1 MLAAL
6 PQLGLQQLVDMDF
19 TVFRQFFEYLFLHIN
34 SHWCLFRVIIRFS
47 IPGLSTFV
55 RVFYKCAVSSNKKIS
70 VSQIACHL
78 HLALTKGEFGRR
90 NSAQHFT
97 LWHPDCNET
106 TVPLTG
112 WASSCTGQRWAETV
126 FIASA
131 LTTEGS
137 AVDQEDP
144 MLACLTGEQIH
155 PGH

>member
-1 MLAAL
+1 MLCHSLAYSSLSIWISLYSDSFFSICFYILTATDASL
-6 PQLGLQQLVDMDF
+6 EWLSDFPFLACRHSSEYFINVQLVAIKNICF
-19 TVFRQFFEYLFLHIN
+19 TNRM
-34 SHWCLFRVIIRFS
+34 
-47 IPGLSTFV
+47 P
-55 RVFYKCAVSSNKKIS
+55 SSP
-70 VSQIACHL
+70 C
-78 HLALTKGEFGRR
+78 TYKGEFGRR

>member
-34 SHWCLFRVIIRFS
+34 SHWCLFRVIIRF
-47 IPGLSTFV
+47 PFLAC
-55 RVFYKCAVSSNKKIS
+55 RHSSEYFINVQLVAIKNICFTNRMPS
-70 VSQIACHL
+70 SPC
-78 HLALTKGEFGRR
+78 TYKGEFGRR